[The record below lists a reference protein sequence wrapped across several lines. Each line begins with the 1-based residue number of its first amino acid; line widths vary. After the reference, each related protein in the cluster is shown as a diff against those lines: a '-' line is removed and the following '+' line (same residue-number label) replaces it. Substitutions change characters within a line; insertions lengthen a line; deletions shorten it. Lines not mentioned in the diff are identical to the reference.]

1 MPISSIGIVDNMSLL
16 TELKSIDWNKQ
27 TMLQTVKGKN
37 ADGTGRIAN
46 LKFKEEEY
54 DQPLHDLPYLNHVM
68 NHYNLKRTRLLNLRP
83 GDCYSY
89 HVDPTKR
96 IHIPLVADEYCMAVI
111 EDKVYRL
118 PADGTVYLVDTTKR
132 HTFLNGGD
140 YDRLHIVG
148 VAPHL

>member
-1 MPISSIGIVDNMSLL
+1 MPISPIGLVDNRVLL
-16 TELKSIDWNKQ
+16 TELKTIDWNKQ
-27 TMLQTVKGKN
+27 TMLQTADGCSE
-37 ADGTGRIAN
+37 DGTGRIAN

-54 DQPLHDLPYLNHVM
+54 DKPIHHLPYVNFVM
-68 NHYNLKRTRLLNLRP
+68 NKYGMKRTRLLNLHP
-83 GDCYSY
+83 NDCYSY

-96 IHIPLVADEYCMAVI
+96 IHIPLVSDEYCMAII

-118 PADGTVYLVDTTKR
+118 PADGTVYLVDTTLR

-140 YDRLHIVG
+140 YDRLHLVG